1 MLRKSFTVD
10 IARSPIDVYRVISNH
25 EYDVKW
31 QSVVAEVHKLSA
43 GPVRAGSR
51 FRHILAL
58 MGTRM
63 EAELEVAETRAA
75 ELHVFSA
82 SAGPFAFDASVVLT
96 PIAAGTRV
104 QTDIDGRA
112 KGVARLAA
120 VSLSHLRRREIACD
134 HERLKRLM
142 ESFDL

>member
-10 IARSPIDVYRVISNH
+10 IARSPIDVYRVISDH

-75 ELHVFSA
+75 ELHAFSA
-82 SAGPFAFDASVVLT
+82 SAGPFAFDARVVL
-96 PIAAGTRV
+96 
-104 QTDIDGRA
+104 TDIDGRV
-112 KGVARLAA
+112 KGIGRLAA
-120 VSLSHLRRREIACD
+120 VTLSHLRRREIAAD

-142 ESFDL
+142 ECFDL